1 MLRAARI
8 GWRGLRCG
16 KVYSPA
22 SIRTAFEV
30 R

>member
-8 GWRGLRCG
+8 GWRGLRCRR
-16 KVYSPA
+16 VYLPA
-22 SIRTAFEV
+22 SLRTAFEV